1 MQNFEK
7 TLEEIHIL
15 TGRYVLFNDICP
27 LPDDRFIELDLGCGK
42 GGFTAALARK
52 YPERLILAADI
63 MLGRMRKVRKKV
75 EQLGC
80 RNVCYLRT
88 EARVLLGFCLP
99 DRCLDRVHI
108 LCPDPWPK
116 DRHRGHRLLCADFMM
131 PINRVLKEGGIF
143 HFATDDP
150 EYLEAVVKL
159 VNSSGLFEPADAD
172 ALADVSG
179 EEFRTEFERD
189 WLAQGKTVPHLA
201 WRALKPA
208 FTGMH

>member
-1 MQNFEK
+1 
-7 TLEEIHIL
+7 
-15 TGRYVLFNDICP
+15 
-27 LPDDRFIELDLGCGK
+27 LDLGCGK

-88 EARVLLGFCLP
+88 EARFLLGFCLP

-116 DRHRGHRLLCADFMM
+116 HKHKGNRLMAADFMM
-131 PINRVLKEGGIF
+131 HLFRVLKPGGVL

-150 EYLEAVVKL
+150 NYMASTRKNLEE
-159 VNSSGLFEPADAD
+159 SGLFDYLPAS
-172 ALADVSG
+172 ALDDVKD
-179 EEFRTEFERD
+179 FKTDFERG
-189 WLAQGKTVPHLA
+189 WLEIGRTVPHIALA
-201 WRALKPA
+201 PKK
-208 FTGMH
+208 